1 MKKML
6 TNKRSFVN
14 RTKSCLSLLTIGI
27 MLLSACGQSADA
39 GQSSAGTDPVFTA
52 DPTNP
57 AGPGNV
63 PATYDPEAVE
73 DRIASI
79 GKKYDGLDDSSSG
92 GLFGMLQG
100 TTNSMNG
107 PMIMYEAVSDEAV
120 ESDAAG
126 AYAGRDSSGSL
137 AVTEPIIITDPWN
150 TEGYNETVESGYVS
164 TSANRFSTFG
174 ADVDTATYSNFRRT
188 VFQAYEFDA
197 DDYGYYSYGGLEP
210 SALRLEEMINYFDYS
225 YPAAEGGEKFS
236 VTQTLVPC
244 PWNDDT
250 LLYRV
255 GVRAEEVDISGG
267 SNIVFLVDTSGS
279 MFWNNGLPL
288 AQKALKILQENLTE
302 NDRVSIVT
310 YAGYA
315 EVLAKGLRGDQHK
328 EIKKAINSLEAGGGT
343 NGEGGINK
351 AYEIAEKYF
360 IEGGNNRVILCT
372 DGDFNLGT
380 SSEAGLIELIEEKK
394 ETGVFLSCLGF
405 GTGNYKDDKME
416 ALADHGNG
424 NYFYIDCTAEAEK
437 ALQNEIWSTLYT
449 VAKDTKF
456 QVEFNPETVAA
467 YRIIGYENRKMAAE
481 DFADDTKDGGE
492 VGSGQTVTILY
503 EIVPIG
509 SDMDIPSVESRYG
522 DSEETSITGSD
533 EYCVLN
539 IRYKEPDENE
549 SKLRTYPVTTAMF
562 SEEMDFDTSWAAG
575 VAQVGMLYRG
585 SDYAG
590 SSDYDEIIER
600 LSKDPSVMTDDLKAQ
615 FIYIVKM
622 LSEME

>member
-1 MKKML
+1 MKKK
-6 TNKRSFVN
+6 NIFRSA
-14 RTKSCLSLLTIGI
+14 KSYLGLSLAGL
-27 MLLSACGQSADA
+27 MMLSACGKTADA
-39 GQSSAGTDPVFTA
+39 GLA
-52 DPTNP
+52 DVV
-57 AGPGNV
+57 GPDSYT
-63 PATYDPEAVE
+63 PQYDEDEIA
-73 DRIASI
+73 DRIHDI
-79 GKKYDGLDDSSSG
+79 GRHYDGLEDGKDG
-92 GLFGMLQG
+92 GLFGLFGSNSG
-100 TTNSMNG
+100 TVNYATA
-107 PMIMYEAVSDEAV
+107 PMVYEEAATDASEGETQTVSGTVTSSRETLEPDLSV
-120 ESDAAG
+120 
-126 AYAGRDSSGSL
+126 AY
-137 AVTEPIIITDPWN
+137 TDPWN
-150 TEGYNETVESGYVS
+150 TEGYNDIKESGF
-164 TSANRFSTFG
+164 TSVNANRFSTFG

-188 VFQAYEFDA
+188 VYQAYQYKDE
-197 DDYGYYSYGGLEP
+197 DYDYYYGYSYGGLDP
-210 SALRLEEMINYFDYS
+210 SALRVEEMINYFDYS
-225 YPAAEGGEKFS
+225 YPEAEDGEKFS
-236 VTQTLVPC
+236 VTQTIVPC

-315 EVLAKGLRGDQHK
+315 EVLAKGLHGDQHK

-380 SSEAGLIELIEEKK
+380 SSEAGLIELIEEKR

-437 ALQNEIWSTLYT
+437 ALKNEIWSTLYT

-456 QVEFNPETVAA
+456 QVEFNPETVEA

-481 DFADDTKDGGE
+481 DFSDDTKDGGE

-503 EIVPIG
+503 EIVPKG
-509 SDMDIPSVESRYG
+509 SDMEVPEVESRYG
-522 DSEETSITGSD
+522 NDEETSISSPD

-539 IRYKEPDENE
+539 IRYKEPDGSKSTLCTYAVTKSMFTEN
-549 SKLRTYPVTTAMF
+549 
-562 SEEMDFDTSWAAG
+562 MDFDTSWAAG

-585 SDYAG
+585 SEFAG
-590 SSDYDEIIER
+590 TSDYDDIIER
-600 LSKDPSVMTDDLKAQ
+600 LSKDPSVMEDDLKAQ
-615 FIYIVKM
+615 FIYIVQM